1 MEAKGRRAL
10 RWLDATL
17 TALARIGTAVLS
29 YLSVVLLGPLLA
41 ASAYWFWKGPE
52 QRLKLLDTN
61 KLTGAEQAAAS
72 KAGFVALG
80 IVLITV
86 PALHFAWTRRKGFGF
101 AAAAQRLGHYLTP
114 LLAVPF
120 VVALMQKGV
129 EKESPKLTLFFCAI
143 IAGIVGVAT
152 YRIATF
158 ARFQIEDTRRRR
170 ILNIASIVA
179 TWGALLAMWGGYSY
193 LFTKLAI
200 TNHHGFGT
208 RTIDLGLYDQIFYQS
223 AHGKPLGCTFIKS
236 QYHGS
241 AHFDPILVALSP
253 LYKLYP
259 RVELILGLQ
268 SVWCGSGVI
277 PVYLLARQVLG
288 SRLQGLLLA
297 GSYALHPALHGA
309 NLYEFHSL
317 TLSCVPILWTLW
329 ALHTGRL
336 KAYWALLFVALTV
349 REDIPL
355 MMIPVGLVA
364 MLIPDGKLR
373 RTGFFTVIF
382 CAVYFV
388 VVKKFFMTSSGV
400 IMGGGAE
407 SYSYA
412 YYYDEMIPDRESGLK
427 SMFLTLFSNPTFAL
441 RQALEEPKLV
451 YITTVFLP
459 MLFMPFFAKSWRMTL
474 LYGLAFTTLA
484 TRTAVFSTHFQ
495 YSMSILPF
503 AFAAIPLGL
512 KAFSE
517 GTLAT
522 AYGLEPVRLRRALAF
537 AAFAASAA
545 TSYKFGAIVENQSFR
560 GGFVRI
566 HRTLTPEQQAQYDW
580 MEEAK
585 KQIPPKASVGV
596 TQKIGPHV
604 SNRKEV
610 YLYGQHK
617 TQYVFV
623 DERELKG
630 EQSKRHKKAVAD
642 GRLEVVTKRGSM
654 VLYRDMRFFK
664 KAQKP
669 KKDDPKAPKD
679 EPLPDDGGAD
689 DDEGGDVRDVLGD
702 EPKDE

>member
-1 MEAKGRRAL
+1 MEAMGRRAL

-17 TALARIGTAVLS
+17 TAIARVGYAGLS
-29 YLSVVLLGPLLA
+29 YLLVVVLAPIFA
-41 ASAYWFWKGPE
+41 ASAYWYWKGPE
-52 QRLKLLDTN
+52 TRLRLLDTN
-61 KLTGAEQAAAS
+61 KLTWADQKAAAG
-72 KAGFVALG
+72 AGVVALG
-80 IVLITV
+80 LVLVAV
-86 PALHFAWTRRKGFGF
+86 PVLHFAWTRRKGYGF

-120 VVALMQKGV
+120 IVALMQKGL
-129 EKESPKLTLFFCAI
+129 EKESPKLTLFFCAV

-158 ARFQIEDTRRRR
+158 SQLQIEDARRRR
-170 ILNIASIVA
+170 ALNIASAVA
-179 TWGALLAMWGGYSY
+179 TWAALLGVWAGYSY

-223 AHGKPLGCTFIKS
+223 AHGRPLVCTFIKS

-259 RVELILGLQ
+259 RVEFILGLQ

-329 ALHTGRL
+329 ALQTGRL
-336 KAYWALLFVALTV
+336 KTYWVMLFVALTV

-355 MMIPVGLVA
+355 MMVPVGLVA
-364 MLIPDGKLR
+364 MLLPDGRLR
-373 RTGFFTVIF
+373 RTGLATILF
-382 CAVYFV
+382 CGLYFV
-388 VVKKFFMTSSGV
+388 VVKKYFMTSGGV

-407 SYSYA
+407 SYSFA
-412 YYYDEMIPDRESGLK
+412 YYYSEMIPDQQTGLK
-427 SMFLTLFSNPTFAL
+427 GMFLSLFSNPTFAL
-441 RQALEEPKLV
+441 RHALEEPKLV
-451 YITTVFLP
+451 YLATVFLP
-459 MLFMPFFAKSWRMTL
+459 MLFMPFLAKSWRLTL

-503 AFAAIPLGL
+503 AFAAIPAGL

-522 AYGLEPVRLRRALAF
+522 AYGLEPVRLRRALVF

-566 HRTLTPEQQAQYDW
+566 YRTLTPEQEAQYTW

-585 KQIPPKASVGV
+585 RQIPPQASVGV
-596 TQKIGPHV
+596 SQKIGPHV
-604 SNRKEV
+604 SNRKDV

-630 EQSKRHKKAVAD
+630 EQSKRHKKAVAE

-654 VLYRDMRFFK
+654 ALYRDMRFFK

-669 KKDDPKAPKD
+669 KKDEPKPPD
-679 EPLPDDGGAD
+679 EASDDGGGEE
-689 DDEGGDVRDVLGD
+689 DEPGDVNDVLGD
-702 EPKDE
+702 EPKEE